1 MASNVPDGLPIT
13 ERDNP
18 RTREIALLPV
28 AGILSLI
35 NDEDAGVAEAV
46 RRELGSVGRAVEAI
60 VGRLERGGRL
70 FYVGCGTSGRL
81 GVLDASEC
89 PPTYG
94 VSPELVQGIIAG
106 GYDACHRA
114 VEASEDDRA
123 AGARDLAAHDVT
135 GADAVVG
142 LAASGR
148 TPYTVGAVEYARQ
161 LGAFTAA
168 VTCAPGSEITRVAE
182 VPIVPVVGPEVLT
195 GSSRMKAGT
204 AQKLVLNMLSTA
216 TMIRLGY
223 VSGNRMS
230 NMRPGNDKLRARSVR
245 IITAETGASE
255 ESARAALERAG
266 GDLPATLV
274 MLKSG
279 RSLEDARTALD
290 AARGVVTHAVRMLA
304 ER

>member
-1 MASNVPDGLPIT
+1 MTSNIPDGLPIT
-13 ERDNP
+13 EQDNP
-18 RTREIALLPV
+18 RTREISSLPV
-28 AGILSLI
+28 TEILALI

-46 RRELGSVGRAVEAI
+46 RRELGAVGRAVEAI

-70 FYVGCGTSGRL
+70 LYVGCGTSGRL

-94 VSPELVQGIIAG
+94 VSAEMVQGIIAG
-106 GYDACHRA
+106 GYEACHRA

-123 AGARDLAAHDVT
+123 AGARDLAAHEVT
-135 GADAVVG
+135 EADAVVG

-148 TPYTVGAVEYARQ
+148 TPYTIGAIEYARQ

-223 VSGNRMS
+223 VTGNRMS
-230 NMRPGNDKLRARSVR
+230 NMRPGNVKLRGRSVR

-255 ESARAALERAG
+255 ESALEALELAG
-266 GDLPATLV
+266 GDLPATIV

-279 RSLEDARTALD
+279 RSLEDARRALD
-290 AARGVVTHAVRMLA
+290 ASRGVVIHAVRMLA
-304 ER
+304 TR